1 MHQRT
6 FGVIVFAVAHFDAW
20 IQTHFERM
28 NELVKSFGNEWLPE
42 LLQHPLIRQNMATL
56 GAEVNDMKRAYEN
69 LGDINDVGFFPQ
81 LP

>member
-1 MHQRT
+1 
-6 FGVIVFAVAHFDAW
+6 
-20 IQTHFERM
+20 M